1 MKPTE
6 LTMFLTPLH
15 VVRPVTRVGILIVQ
29 QSADTQLLRGR
40 AVPTRPVARA
50 RSFVTKDA
58 VQPVAVFC

>member
-6 LTMFLTPLH
+6 LTVFLTPLH

-29 QSADTQLLRGR
+29 QSSDTQLLRGR
-40 AVPTRPVARA
+40 AVPTCPVARA
-50 RSFVTKDA
+50 RRFMTKDP